1 VARAVRLLVFDRTC
15 PRLSVAWRAGARLY
29 RAQRRIDAARGVG
42 SWEGALDWL
51 ASFDEPIAEIQYWGH
66 GRWGRA
72 LIDRDDVLDAAAL
85 SPGHRLRAQLDA
97 VRERLAPNALIW
109 FRTCETF
116 GADAGRDFAM
126 RLADWSGV
134 RVAGHTHV
142 IGFHQ
147 SGLHG
152 LAPGHRPQWSADEGL
167 ARGTPDAPAV
177 AKGSRPWRTNTITCL
192 HDHVPDA
199 WFD

>member
-1 VARAVRLLVFDRTC
+1 
-15 PRLSVAWRAGARLY
+15 LSLAWRAGARLY
-29 RAQRRIDAARGVG
+29 RAQRRIDAARGAG
-42 SWEGALDWL
+42 SWEGALGWL
-51 ASFDEPIAEIQYWGH
+51 ASCADPIAEIQYWGH

-72 LIDRDDVLDAAAL
+72 LIDRDDVLDADAL
-85 SPGHRLRAQLDA
+85 SAGHRLYAPLEA

-116 GADAGRDFAM
+116 GADVGRDFAM
-126 RLADWSGV
+126 RLADWSGA
-134 RVAGHTHV
+134 RVAGHTHD

-152 LAPGHRPQWSADEGL
+152 LAPGRRAQWSADEGL
-167 ARGTPDAPAV
+167 ARGTPDAPEA
-177 AKGSRPWRTNTITCL
+177 AKGSRPWRAHTITCL
-192 HDHVPDA
+192 QNHIPDT